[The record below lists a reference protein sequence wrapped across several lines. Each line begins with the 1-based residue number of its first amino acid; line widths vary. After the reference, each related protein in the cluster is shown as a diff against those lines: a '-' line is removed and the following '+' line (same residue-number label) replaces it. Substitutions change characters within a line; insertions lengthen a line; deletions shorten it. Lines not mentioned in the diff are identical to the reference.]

1 MPDSRHR
8 WSPQVNGHKNHSKLG
23 LESSATLAFPWFVSE
38 KRFVL
43 EQ

>member
-8 WSPQVNGHKNHSKLG
+8 WSSQVNGHKNQSRLG
-23 LESSATLAFPWFVSE
+23 LESSTTLAFPWFLSE
-38 KRFVL
+38 KRFVK